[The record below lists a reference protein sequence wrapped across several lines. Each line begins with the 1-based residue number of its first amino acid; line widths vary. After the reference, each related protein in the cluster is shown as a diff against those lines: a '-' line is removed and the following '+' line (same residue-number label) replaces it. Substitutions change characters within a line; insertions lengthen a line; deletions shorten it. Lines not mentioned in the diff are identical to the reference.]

1 MSIIHLS
8 TSQPLTRET
17 IQQLH
22 GDKDW
27 PGQNRSAAIS
37 FRRRGFGEKEEV
49 REHPLPDRRH
59 KDRADRS
66 RGQLAA
72 CVGEQSAAAA
82 GRRHATRDWNDER
95 AASRL
100 LGTWGGTRV
109 EEVVWAVVIW
119 AHLTGRSAGEGNSS
133 CCAIALLFIL
143 VLSNNSVL
151 LLIYD
156 SNQSNRQ
163 S

>member
-1 MSIIHLS
+1 M
-8 TSQPLTRET
+8 R
-17 IQQLH
+17 
-22 GDKDW
+22 KK
-27 PGQNRSAAIS
+27 RSASILFPTGDTRIGLIGQGGSSRLALANNRQ
-37 FRRRGFGEKEEV
+37 RRRAG
-49 REHPLPDRRH
+49 DMQ
-59 KDRADRS
+59 RAIGTT
-66 RGQLAA
+66 RG
-72 CVGEQSAAAA
+72 
-82 GRRHATRDWNDER
+82 
-95 AASRL
+95 RL

>member
-49 REHPLPDRRH
+49 GEHPLPDWRH

-95 AASRL
+95 AATGHMGRYTSGGGGVGGGDLGPPDRQERRRRQQQL
-100 LGTWGGTRV
+100 LRHCLAVYTGT
-109 EEVVWAVVIW
+109 
-119 AHLTGRSAGEGNSS
+119 
-133 CCAIALLFIL
+133 
-143 VLSNNSVL
+143 
-151 LLIYD
+151 
-156 SNQSNRQ
+156 
-163 S
+163 